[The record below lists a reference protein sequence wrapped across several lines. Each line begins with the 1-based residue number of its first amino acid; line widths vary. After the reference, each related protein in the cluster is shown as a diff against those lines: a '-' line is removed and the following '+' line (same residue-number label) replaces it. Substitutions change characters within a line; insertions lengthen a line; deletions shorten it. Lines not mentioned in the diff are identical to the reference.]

1 VARAASRARRR
12 REPLEVWK
20 FGGASLAS
28 AEQIE
33 KAAALIAKHSGPL
46 VIVPSALAGIT
57 DLLLEGARQAL
68 AGRRDEI
75 ARLSA
80 TFLRRHR
87 DVVRALLPSG
97 APRRKLLAT
106 VDIAAREYRELCAA
120 IGLLDNLEPR
130 ASDRLVS
137 RGERVSAQILTA
149 ALTRAGRRAVYVD
162 ALEVVETDE
171 HHGSAA
177 PNLTATRRRARK
189 LLLPRLAARTIVV
202 VPGFIGRAP
211 DGSVTTMGRGGTDLS
226 ATLLARALNARR
238 VVLWKDVPGILT
250 ADPRLVPDARLIPQL
265 HHREAG
271 EVAHYGAKVLHPR
284 ALIPIA
290 GTRVEMHVRSF
301 LNPDAPG
308 TEVSARRSLKAY
320 PVKALAIVRDQAI
333 VTVAGKGMAGVHG
346 IAARTFSAVE
356 AERLSVSTIFQ
367 ASSESSIG
375 FTLPETQADRAVK
388 SIQQMF
394 SGEITSGLI
403 DNVTAKPGMA
413 VIAVVGDGMA
423 GTPGIAARVFS
434 ALAAAKIN
442 VVAIAQGSSERNISF
457 AVNGDAAADAARCVH
472 AAFQLSKIG
481 GGRAG
486 ETTWTDVVLLGFG
499 RVGRELA
506 DQIAAPADNQPPVR
520 VVGLLDRSGYI
531 FEPRGIS
538 RRRLLDLAQQKDG
551 GALISSLGGRKAN
564 AAEALTTM
572 AAHAVSRP
580 IIVDVTSEETGDL
593 LRTAIG
599 HGFNVVLANK
609 KPVAD
614 SWERYNALL
623 RPSGNGGPRV
633 KYEATV
639 GAGLPII
646 DTFQKLVET
655 GDRVL
660 RVEGCVSGTLMYI
673 MSAVSRGV
681 RFSDAVREAVEKGY
695 AEPDAREDLSGMD
708 AARKGLILARLL
720 GYHGGAPA
728 PQSLVPDQ
736 LRSVSIDQFFAKLPS
751 FDKEWADRAAREK
764 RKGRVLRYV
773 VTATPRSVSAK
784 LVAVPASSPMGSLEG
799 TRNLIAFTTRRYRNE
814 PLVVSGPGAGP
825 AVTAAGILN
834 DIYSLAGR

>member
-1 VARAASRARRR
+1 VASTSSRIAGSPV
-12 REPLEVWK
+12 PLEVWK

-28 AEQIE
+28 ADRIQ
-33 KAAALIAKHSGPL
+33 KAAALIARHQGPL
-46 VIVPSALAGIT
+46 VVVPSALSGIT
-57 DLLLEGARQAL
+57 DLLLAGAAHAL
-68 AGRRDEI
+68 AGRRPEVSKT
-75 ARLSA
+75 AA

-87 DVVRALLPSG
+87 EVVRALVPAG
-97 APRRKLLAT
+97 PTRRKLLAA
-106 VDIAAREYRELCAA
+106 VDAAAREYRDLCTAV
-120 IGLLDNLEPR
+120 GLLDHLEPR
-130 ASDRLVS
+130 ASDRIVS
-137 RGERVSAQILTA
+137 RGERISGQILTA
-149 ALTRAGRRAVYVD
+149 ALSRAGRRAQYVD
-162 ALEVVETDE
+162 ALEVVATDE

-177 PNLTATRRRARK
+177 PNLSETARRARAI
-189 LLLPRLAARTIVV
+189 LRPRLVAGTIVV

-226 ATLLARALNARR
+226 ATLLARALGAKR

-250 ADPRLVPDARLIPQL
+250 ADPRMVPDARLIPQL

-290 GTRVEMHVRSF
+290 GTRIEMHVRSF
-301 LNPDAPG
+301 LAPDAPG
-308 TEVSARRSLKAY
+308 TEVSARRSLRSY
-320 PVKALAIVRDQAI
+320 PVKALATVRGQAI

-356 AERLSVSTIFQ
+356 SERLSVSTIFQ

-375 FTLPETQADRAVK
+375 FTLPEAEADRAVR
-388 SIQQMF
+388 SIQQAF
-394 SGEITSGLI
+394 SSEIASGLI
-403 DNVTAKPGMA
+403 DHVTAKPGMA
-413 VIAVVGDGMA
+413 VLAVVGDGMV

-434 ALAAAKIN
+434 ALASAHIN

-457 AVNGDAAADAARCVH
+457 AVNGADAAEAARCVH

-481 GGRAG
+481 GGTA
-486 ETTWTDVVLLGFG
+486 TTTMRSDVVLLGFG
-499 RVGRELA
+499 RVGRALA
-506 DQIAAPADNQPPVR
+506 DQIADPMAGQPVVR
-520 VVGLLDRSGYI
+520 VIGLLDRSGYI

-538 RRRLLDLAQQKDG
+538 RRRLLDLAQKKDG
-551 GALISSLGGRKAN
+551 GALIASLGGRKAS
-564 AAEALTTM
+564 AADALTTM

-609 KPVAD
+609 KPLAAAWD
-614 SWERYNALL
+614 RYAALL
-623 RPSGNGGPRV
+623 EASSNGGPRI

-646 DTFQKLVET
+646 DTYQKLVET
-655 GDRVL
+655 GDRVQ
-660 RVEGCVSGTLMYI
+660 RIEGCVSGTLMYI
-673 MSAVSRGV
+673 MSAVSHGD
-681 RFSDAVREAVEKGY
+681 RFSDAVRRAVEKGY

-720 GYHGGAPA
+720 GYRGPA
-728 PQSLVPDQ
+728 PVPHSLVPAA
-736 LRSVSIDQFFAKLPS
+736 LAGVSIDQFFAGLPK

-764 RKGRVLRYV
+764 KRGCVLRYV
-773 VTATPRSVSAK
+773 VTATPRSVTAK
-784 LVAVPASSPMGSLEG
+784 LQAVPASSPMGALEG
-799 TRNLIAFTTRRYRNE
+799 TRNLIAFTTNRYRLE